1 MILVVAEKLS
11 LAFLLQHQGRF
22 LRSARTAD
30 EAIHALEVHKNIEGV
45 VLDPAVPDSTLISG
59 YLRERRP
66 EMQVV
71 SWQVAQR
78 NSPFKNVAVAIPA
91 GAMPSTGESKEDRFV
106 FTVRKPAPKL

>member
-11 LAFLLQHQGRF
+11 LSFLLQHQGRF

-30 EAIHALEVHKNIEGV
+30 EAIHALEVHNNIEGV
-45 VLDPAVPDSTLISG
+45 VLDHAVPDSTLVSG

-66 EMQVV
+66 DMQVV

-78 NSPFKNVAVAIPA
+78 NSPFRNVKVAIPD
-91 GAMPSTGESKEDRFV
+91 GSMPRTEESKEDRFV
-106 FTVRKPAPKL
+106 FTVRKPVPKS